1 VPAPTDPYF
10 INELAAEITLSLSV
24 DDASADADC
33 SRRHRLPVDS
43 SGGLEVGDDFVAM
56 VELSCR
62 RGSHPVP
69 VPVADGHHRSS
80 TVVGTFMEQISKHI
94 EHPN

>member
-1 VPAPTDPYF
+1 M
-10 INELAAEITLSLSV
+10 NWLLKSLYLYLT

-56 VELSCR
+56 VELS
-62 RGSHPVP
+62 S
-69 VPVADGHHRSS
+69 
-80 TVVGTFMEQISKHI
+80 
-94 EHPN
+94 